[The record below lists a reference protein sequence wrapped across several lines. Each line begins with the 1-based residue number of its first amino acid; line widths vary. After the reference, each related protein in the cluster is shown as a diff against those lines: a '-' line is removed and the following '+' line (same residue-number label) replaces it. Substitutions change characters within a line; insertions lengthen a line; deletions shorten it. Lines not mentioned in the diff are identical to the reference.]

1 MHGAQVTLL
10 EGNTFNG
17 ARPVVI
23 NHTVGEPKTRLLKN
37 NFGGLASPRIRE
49 LNSDE
54 ENTAILSD
62 NTGMK

>member
-1 MHGAQVTLL
+1 M
-10 EGNTFNG
+10 
-17 ARPVVI
+17 I

-37 NFGGLASPRIRE
+37 NFGGSASPLIRE

-54 ENTAILSD
+54 ENTAILSG